1 MNETQMKCLI
11 AAAENQSFSEA
22 AAQMYMSPP
31 TFGRYIASLEEELGY
46 PLFLRGW
53 KSVRLTAAGELMVD
67 GFREILGELETLKQ
81 NAEELNSG
89 KRGHLTL
96 GILEGQL
103 IDARLSHILQYFR
116 EQWPELHLQMFRY
129 SFREMEESL
138 RARKLDI
145 GITLTAETAGIPELA
160 YARYQTLENRLVI
173 PRLHPLAGKQ
183 DLQLAD
189 MRDTPF
195 LQLKAGECRQIQ
207 AQMTA
212 CCRNAGFEPQFAFY
226 PNLKAQLFALEAGLG
241 VMPLNENHMA
251 CHNPQL
257 VPRTVAGLP
266 AADFCLCWH
275 RDNPNPAIRLFTET
289 ADAIID

>member
-1 MNETQMKCLI
+1 MNEIQMKCLI

-53 KSVRLTAAGELMVD
+53 KSVQLTAVGELMVD

-81 NAEELNSG
+81 VAEDLNSG

-96 GILEGQL
+96 GILEGQM
-103 IDARLSHILQYFR
+103 IDARLSSILQYFR
-116 EQWPELHLQMFRY
+116 EQWPELHLQLFHY

-138 RARKLDI
+138 RTKKLDI
-145 GITLTAETAGIPELA
+145 GITLTAETAGIPEL
-160 YARYQTLENRLVI
+160 RFVPYQTLENRLVI
-173 PRLHPLAGKQ
+173 PRHHPLAGKSG
-183 DLQLAD
+183 LTLSD

-212 CCRNAGFEPQFAFY
+212 CCRGAGFEPQFAYY

-257 VPRTVAGLP
+257 VPRPVQGLP
-266 AADFCLCWH
+266 TAEFCLCWH
-275 RDNPNPAIRLFTET
+275 QANPNPAIRLFIES
-289 ADAIID
+289 ADAIKD